1 MNKKSQFWETPTNEI
16 RTEVIDNFLSDEEFE
31 KIRFKI
37 IGGVQE
43 SSDFVHQ
50 SIEWFY
56 NESVATDDI
65 SGDKNKYDFYM
76 THMIFSW
83 PNGVNSSL
91 YKDVMPI
98 IEKLGPTS
106 IIRIK
111 ANLYPNQGTLR
122 EHQFHNDFLYPHQGA
137 IFSINTCDGYT
148 LLDDGTKVASIANR
162 MLFLDASKPH
172 ASTTTSNTRTRINI
186 NFNYHKFL
194 KE

>member
-1 MNKKSQFWETPTNEI
+1 MNKNIPTNEI
-16 RTEVIDNFLSDEEFE
+16 KTEVIDNFISDKEFE
-31 KIRFKI
+31 KIQKRFM
-37 IGGVQE
+37 GSQGVGME
-43 SSDFVHQ
+43 WYYSDYVVDVEEQ
-50 SIEWFY
+50 TEI
-56 NESVATDDI
+56 
-65 SGDKNKYDFYM
+65 DFYM
-76 THMIFSW
+76 VHMIFDF
-83 PNGVNSSL
+83 PQGVSSKAYIDL
-91 YKDVMPI
+91 MPVI
-98 IEKLGPTS
+98 SKIDPTS

-111 ANLYPNQGTLR
+111 ANLFPNQGKLK
-122 EHQFHNDFLYPHQGA
+122 EHKPHIDFLYPHQGA